1 MDSVI
6 RYYEKSNE
14 ESRLN
19 TDNVRKIEFEITTR
33 TLDNLIKPS
42 DEILELGAATG
53 VYSFYYK
60 GNSVVAL

>member
-33 TLDNLIKPS
+33 T
-42 DEILELGAATG
+42 
-53 VYSFYYK
+53 
-60 GNSVVAL
+60 